1 MNMTNHTP
9 QAPHLEP
16 GFFTDEEMADIY
28 LAVNNTMDKGVKDAQ
43 DKWHYFKKNTN
54 NGFNVI
60 FFSERRQGELPG
72 LSQKV
77 EDKLRLKLEEKAK
90 GPVGHVG
97 VLWARYTLE
106 SGDIPTLM
114 PHQDRSETHVAYM
127 CTVEL
132 DSNIDWNFYV
142 GDEEF
147 EMKKNQAVWFSG
159 TNQPHWRPDYD
170 FKEGDYYDI
179 LLFQTHAEDDE
190 NPLSEDH
197 YDEGDEI
204 GNEYSTKY
212 AHLLKNSIAKAQMS
226 DGRCQ

>member
-1 MNMTNHTP
+1 MANHTP
-9 QAPHLEP
+9 LTPHIEEDFFSVSELES
-16 GFFTDEEMADIY
+16 IY
-28 LAVNNTMDKGVKDAQ
+28 STIQYTMDLGRKDGE
-43 DKWHYFKKNTN
+43 DRWLHFKKNTN

-60 FFSERRQGELPG
+60 FFSERRQGPLPG
-72 LSQKV
+72 LSEEV
-77 EDKLRLKLEEKAK
+77 ENKLRAKLEEKAG
-90 GPVGHVG
+90 GPVGHIG
-97 VLWARYTLE
+97 VLFARYTLE
-106 SGDIPTLM
+106 SGALPTLM
-114 PHQDRSETHVAYM
+114 PHQDRSETHTAYM

-132 DSNIDWNFYV
+132 DSNINWNFYV

-147 EMKKNQAVWFSG
+147 EMKRNQAVWFSG

-170 FKEGDYYDI
+170 FTDVDYYDI

-204 GNEYSTKY
+204 SNEYALKY
-212 AHLLKNSIAKAQMS
+212 AHLLKNSIAKAEMS

>member
-1 MNMTNHTP
+1 MTNHTP

-28 LAVNNTMDKGVKDAQ
+28 LAVNNTMDKGIKDAQ
-43 DKWHYFKKNTN
+43 DKWTYFKKNTN

-77 EDKLRLKLEEKAK
+77 EDKLRLKLEEKAG
-90 GPVGHVG
+90 GPVGHIG

-170 FKEGDYYDI
+170 FKEKDYYDI

-204 GNEYSTKY
+204 GNEYSIKY